1 MLCSTIKHQCK
12 EVTLHCVALLEEEP
26 KMMNLHCV
34 HMTIKALKRH
44 DMWMFDHAY

>member
-12 EVTLHCVALLEEEP
+12 EGVALLEEEP